1 MDSTAMRILHPR
13 DIPKMLARLVRVTL
27 YIISGGIVGLGVMI
41 ALDAPTPRGTLLWL
55 HSNGYDLAQLAL
67 FTALCGGLGVL
78 LTDYAR
84 HRFWWIIGLFFVVT
98 LPYILY
104 AAAGTYY
111 VAVVLAGSRVTGWM
125 YGMGYVFAF
134 LLVLLVSLLNAG
146 MAMSEQ
152 FQGGG

>member
-1 MDSTAMRILHPR
+1 MDSTAMSILRPR

-67 FTALCGGLGVL
+67 FTALCGTLGVL

-84 HRFWWIIGLFFVVT
+84 RRFWWVLALFFVVT
-98 LPYILY
+98 LPYIFY
-104 AAAGTYY
+104 AAAATYY

-125 YGMGYVFAF
+125 YGMGYLFAF
-134 LLVLLVSLLNAG
+134 LLVLFVAYLSAWTG
-146 MAMSEQ
+146 MSHHK
-152 FQGGG
+152 GGG